1 MASME
6 LVELV
11 PPAKV
16 ARELATQVAGVM
28 TDGSTAEGRARVKEF
43 FAQCK
48 GHVMNQDACGFV
60 GAVLSAAGDDLMA
73 FPKRRGASVASTLHA
88 LANVVLLRGCGCV
101 YRL

>member
-88 LANVVLLRGCGCV
+88 LANAVLL
-101 YRL
+101 